1 MAKTFKLRRTGRSAM
16 KYRKKRT
23 TRTLTRTPYAAKQGL
38 NVGSSSRFFAPL
50 PYKMNLRSD
59 WTADTRYNCGLGG
72 GTDKTPRTECYYWFI
87 DPLNP
92 TINVNS
98 DTALSAGQ
106 RYFVCSS
113 MASMLALYQEAVI
126 RNSVMNI
133 EVTAD
138 YQKVVTTG
146 TPIETRE
153 SHSEPSIHF
162 ACASVPLSYLRT
174 SADALHVIAN
184 AGTLYNGV
192 DYYSALTQT
201 QNARS
206 TTISWGSNSGEPFRH
221 RIPIDGYAHNGVQ
234 QTITSYASWAE
245 TAFAP
250 TVTYAFPNPGQR
262 NVFLFAVRA
271 RYTPLSGVEQALQV
285 RVAYNLQQHL
295 VFQDKC
301 PNFPYV
307 RGAGNAA

>member
-23 TRTLTRTPYAAKQGL
+23 TRTLTRTPYAAKPGL
-38 NVGSSSRFFAPL
+38 NVGASSRFFSPL

-72 GTDKTPRTECYYWFI
+72 GTERVPRTECYYWFI

-98 DTALSAGQ
+98 DATLSAGQ

-138 YQKVVTTG
+138 YQKIVANG
-146 TPIETRE
+146 TSTEMRE
-153 SHSEPSIHF
+153 SSSEPTVHF

-174 SADALHVIAN
+174 SADVLHTIAN
-184 AGTLYNGV
+184 AGTLYGGV
-192 DYYSALTQT
+192 DYYSSLTQS
-201 QNARS
+201 QGARS
-206 TTISWGSNSGEPFRH
+206 TTIPWGANSGEPFRH
-221 RIPIDGYAHNGVQ
+221 RVPIDGYAHNGVQ

-262 NVFLFAVRA
+262 NVFLFAVRM
-271 RYTPLSGVEQALQV
+271 RYTPLAGVEQAIQL
-285 RVAYNLQQHL
+285 RIAYNLQQHL
-295 VFQDKC
+295 IFQDKC